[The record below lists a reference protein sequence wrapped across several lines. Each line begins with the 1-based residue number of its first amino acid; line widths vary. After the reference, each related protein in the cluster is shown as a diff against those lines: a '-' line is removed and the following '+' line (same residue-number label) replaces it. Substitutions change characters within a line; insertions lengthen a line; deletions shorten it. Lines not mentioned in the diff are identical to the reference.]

1 MKLKTFEEFDQ
12 MPKRYLFYVL
22 DPGINFLAEVRDE
35 DGKVI
40 YTVDKKKMEKG
51 VMSTA
56 TDLAALRDYL
66 IKRKKIQQIDEIA
79 PAENTTSPL
88 ETLQQ
93 EQNA

>member
-1 MKLKTFEEFDQ
+1 
-12 MPKRYLFYVL
+12 
-22 DPGINFLAEVRDE
+22 
-35 DGKVI
+35 
-40 YTVDKKKMEKG
+40 MEKG

-56 TDLAALRDYL
+56 TDLASLREYL

-79 PAENTTSPL
+79 PAENTTSPQ